1 LYQNKSGFRPFLLVL
16 NGTAVNATVKNQLH
30 GVSRAGGCLLRRSRI
45 TTRRLIMSVGFY
57 ATLAGE
63 RLDSANRN
71 YEQARHWNLKA
82 NQLEDALLDER
93 DNNWR
98 LQHQLN
104 EAHQLNASWQAHA
117 KQLEEKVRNWQQ
129 SAIESEAISRTQAQL
144 MIDKHGQKVSEFVE
158 ASPEEVNQMI
168 ETKKQEV
175 IQSWGIDPW
184 KSE

>member
-1 LYQNKSGFRPFLLVL
+1 
-16 NGTAVNATVKNQLH
+16 
-30 GVSRAGGCLLRRSRI
+30 
-45 TTRRLIMSVGFY
+45 MSVGFY
-57 ATLAGE
+57 ATLAG
-63 RLDSANRN
+63 LNADSARSW
-71 YEQARHWNLKA
+71 QGATRSWQQHSA
-82 NQLEDALLDER
+82 QLEEALHDER

-144 MIDKHGQKVSEFVE
+144 MIDKHGQKVSEFVD

-168 ETKKQEV
+168 EAKKQEV
-175 IQSWGIDPW
+175 IQSWGVDPW